1 MLDELDVFIAVAETG
16 SFAEA
21 AKRLS
26 RDASVLS
33 RRMSQLEKR
42 LGVQLLS
49 RTTRSVVLTEVGTTY
64 LRRVRSAMDEIASAE
79 QEASN
84 SAASPQGL
92 LRVSLPV
99 TFGRLWIAPLL
110 SGFLREYSNIRIDA
124 RFSDRYV
131 DVVAEGYDVAIRVGT
146 LRDSSLTARKISSY
160 RNLLLASPAYLE
172 EHGEPSRPEELAA
185 HACLGFTNNASWP
198 DWDFT
203 LKTSRKRVRVTGPL
217 IADNSETLLSAAI
230 DGLGIILTP
239 DWLAGPAIKEGKLV
253 EILPGTTGAEGG
265 AVFAVMPPGR
275 LIPTKTKVFVD
286 AVVRVIKVGWA
297 A

>member
-1 MLDELDVFIAVAETG
+1 MDELDVFIAVAETG
-16 SFAEA
+16 SFVEA
-21 AKRLS
+21 AKRLG

-49 RTTRSVVLTEVGTTY
+49 RTTRSVVLTEVGMVY

-99 TFGRLWIAPLL
+99 AFGRLWIAPLL
-110 SGFLREYSNIRIDA
+110 PGFLRDYPSIRVDA

-131 DVVAEGYDVAIRVGT
+131 DVVSEGYDVALRVGR
-146 LRDSSLTARKISSY
+146 LRDSSLTTRKIASY
-160 RNLLLASPAYLE
+160 RSLLAASPAYLE
-172 EHGEPSRPEELAA
+172 EHGTPSRPEDLAE
-185 HACLGFTNNASWP
+185 HACLGFTNNPSWP
-198 DWDFT
+198 DWQFGK
-203 LKTSRKRVRVTGPL
+203 KTVRVSGPL
-217 IADNSETLLSAAI
+217 SGDNSEALLSAAI
-230 DGLGIILTP
+230 DGLGIVLLP
-239 DWLAGPAIKEGKLV
+239 DWLAGAAVKEGKLLEV
-253 EILPGTTGAEGG
+253 LPGATGAEAG

-275 LIPTKTKVFVD
+275 LIPVKTKVFVD
-286 AVVRVIKVGWA
+286 AVVRVIKAGWA
-297 A
+297 T